1 MTTRWEKR
9 DKKHSAKRK
18 LKQSNNFV
26 EDDSSPPKKRNK
38 KKRHR
43 LKDTNSDYTEY
54 VNEVDVE

>member
-26 EDDSSPPKKRNK
+26 EDDSSLIKKRNK

-43 LKDTNSDYTEY
+43 PKDIHTDYTEY
-54 VNEVDVE
+54 INEVDVE